1 MRFTKMQGIGNDY
14 LYVSLFD
21 ERVEDPSALA
31 AAMSRPHFGVG
42 ADGLVLIGPSE
53 QADFAMRIFNADG
66 SEGEMCGNA
75 TRCVAKYVYE
85 RGLTRRRE
93 LTLETRAGIRRLWL
107 TVSDGRVG
115 HVRVSMGRPDF
126 SAAAVPVLLP
136 QETAVDYA
144 LEAAG
149 APLRATSVSMGN
161 PHTVIFVPA
170 LDGIPFET
178 WGAAIERHPLFPRRT
193 NVEFVEMLG
202 REACRVRVWER
213 GVGETLACG
222 TGACA
227 VLSAAAQT
235 GRGERAMEIRLPG
248 GALRVSWEA
257 DGEVYQEGPA
267 EFVFDGE
274 WPEKG

>member
-21 ERVEDPSALA
+21 ERVENPSALA

-107 TVSDGRVG
+107 TVSDG
-115 HVRVSMGRPDF
+115 
-126 SAAAVPVLLP
+126 
-136 QETAVDYA
+136 
-144 LEAAG
+144 
-149 APLRATSVSMGN
+149 SVS
-161 PHTVIFVPA
+161 
-170 LDGIPFET
+170 
-178 WGAAIERHPLFPRRT
+178 
-193 NVEFVEMLG
+193 
-202 REACRVRVWER
+202 
-213 GVGETLACG
+213 
-222 TGACA
+222 
-227 VLSAAAQT
+227 
-235 GRGERAMEIRLPG
+235 RAG
-248 GALRVSWEA
+248 GAVSVSGAMA
-257 DGEVYQEGPA
+257 DA
-267 EFVFDGE
+267 S
-274 WPEKG
+274 